1 MPNDLATIAAF
12 GELLGA
18 RAWPGFLV
26 LLGAVAVVAGVAAW
40 TFEHMRH
47 RQVASGEP
55 QPRRLFAGL
64 ALGLALVLLL
74 AWGFAEVAEELGQGR
89 PMGVFDDAM
98 SRAVGAHTPA
108 GVRAVFA
115 QLTHLADPW
124 FGASLSVAVALLLW
138 LRGHRGFATG
148 WAAATGGIAVL
159 NHVLKDIFERARPVH
174 EAGFVQV
181 SGYSFPSG
189 HSSGSMVMYGMLG
202 YLGFRMLA
210 PGWRVPTV
218 VAASVIVVTVA
229 CSRIFLRAH
238 FPSDV
243 IAGLCSGG
251 AWLAVCIASIE
262 FARHRRGSRQ
272 APP

>member
-1 MPNDLATIAAF
+1 MPNDHAAIAAL

-18 RAWPGFLV
+18 HAWPGFLG
-26 LLGAVAVVAGVAAW
+26 LLAAVAAVTGIAAW
-40 TFEHMRH
+40 AFEHVRH
-47 RQVASGEP
+47 RHVASGEP
-55 QPRRLFAGL
+55 RPWLLLAGL
-64 ALGLALVLLL
+64 ALGLALVLTL

-98 SRAVGAHTPA
+98 SRSIGVHTPA
-108 GVRAVFA
+108 GVRAVLA
-115 QLTHLADPW
+115 QLTHLSDPW
-124 FGASLSVAVALLLW
+124 FAGPLCALVALALW
-138 LRGHRGFATG
+138 WRGHRGFALG
-148 WAAATGGIAVL
+148 WVAAVAGNAAL
-159 NHVLKDIFERARPVH
+159 NQGLKHIFERARPVH
-174 EAGFVQV
+174 EAGFAQV

-202 YLGFRMLA
+202 YLGFRMLP

-229 CSRIFLRAH
+229 CSRVFLRAH

-262 FARHRRGSRQ
+262 FARHRSRRRP
-272 APP
+272 A